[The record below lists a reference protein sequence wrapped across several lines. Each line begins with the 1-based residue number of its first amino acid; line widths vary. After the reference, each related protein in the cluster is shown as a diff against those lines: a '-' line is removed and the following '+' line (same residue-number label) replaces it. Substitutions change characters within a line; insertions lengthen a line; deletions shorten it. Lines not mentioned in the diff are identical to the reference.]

1 MKIEG
6 KIEVNGF
13 LRTCDLYPGEAFAFE
28 DDAENLFMVTE
39 DEVFVHLETGETFY
53 ESDHEDR
60 PVKRIK
66 AKIVIEG

>member
-1 MKIEG
+1 MKVEG

-13 LRTCDLYPGEAFAFE
+13 LRICDLYPGEAFAFE
-28 DDAENLFMVTE
+28 DNESNLFMVT
-39 DEVFVHLETGETFY
+39 DSEVFIHLETGRALY

-60 PVKRIK
+60 PVKRIN